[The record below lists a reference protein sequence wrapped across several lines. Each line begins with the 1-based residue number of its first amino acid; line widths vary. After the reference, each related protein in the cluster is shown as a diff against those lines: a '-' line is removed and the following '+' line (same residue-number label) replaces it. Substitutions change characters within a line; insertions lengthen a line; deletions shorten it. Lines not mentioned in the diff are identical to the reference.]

1 MGIGN
6 DVSLGRA
13 DEFESVKADASAA
26 FVSSASFW
34 WPTTIVPSTWL
45 EHAPFAF
52 WLVGALRPSRIV
64 EIGASDSYSYLVW
77 CQAVERFQLDTRC
90 YAVDML
96 SPSGEAGDAPT
107 ASYQRVFKEY
117 HADHYASFSEIV
129 ASRGDSA
136 ASLFDDES
144 IDLLHLRSS
153 NGNGIPRRELDLW
166 RPKLSRRAV
175 VLVHPAALGVLN
187 GSTDSRDLI
196 DTDLVFG
203 FSHGGGLRV
212 LLLGAESPPVLR
224 ALSLGP
230 EGVQAQIR
238 SIYARLGAAITLRCA
253 LHESR
258 VSLDQ
263 AAGAVLLR
271 DKRADGATESVLSVS
286 RDVRALAMAF
296 GRSQYLVK
304 KLREE
309 RKQLARLVSKN
320 TNLVASLELERD
332 ELLESANK
340 VGELSNSLQQVT
352 ADNRA
357 LLTSTSWRI
366 TAPIRLIMRATRN
379 PHTAAL
385 RARQMIRQ
393 LRFSLRQR
401 GVVGTIRKCIEV
413 LRRRDWHALFRNAEA
428 GSSSLTASAA
438 LPKST
443 VPADGLLPLRVVIIA
458 ETSIPQ
464 CLKYRVTQK
473 QKMIESLGF
482 DCTVVSWNDFED
494 CRNALQTH
502 SLAIFYRVPAFPEPL
517 SLIHHAR
524 EIGVTTIWEVDDLI
538 FDAAKYLQNG
548 NLRDV
553 SPEIRRGVLFGVPLY
568 REAMLACD
576 MCIASTTGLAGAM
589 REAGVERTF
598 VIENAL
604 DTETTRTAE
613 KILAR
618 PRHKD
623 GYLRIGYGSGTKTHD
638 ADFRA
643 AVPALL
649 NVLRQRPNVRLCIIG
664 ELNLSSDFD
673 AFNAQIE
680 RLPLSDYSTY
690 LGRLADCDISI
701 APLENSIFN
710 DSKSNIKFL
719 EASAVQLPSV
729 CSPRAAFR
737 SAIENGINGFLAESA
752 QEWTDALLKLID
764 DVAFRGEMAQRAHDS
779 VLAHYAPATVAQEQV
794 APVLLPYASRESKLR
809 ILGANIYFAP
819 RSFGGATIIAEE
831 MTQRLNA
838 REDTEYY
845 MFTTLSTDIV
855 PAYKLVR
862 YFAKATHIF
871 GMGLPGERDP
881 VSSFE
886 NKKAAEAFEAALL
899 AVKPD
904 VVHLHAIQGIGA
916 LVADV
921 CRKHNVP
928 FVVTLHDAWWI
939 CGRQF
944 MITGEQQYC
953 NQRKIDVN
961 VCEKCVND
969 GGLNTYRQ
977 LSLHDAL
984 RSASLLLAPSKFFR
998 DLYIENDFSPGQI
1011 VVNGNGI
1018 TPPSTLGV
1026 TSRSRR
1032 AGRLRFGYVGGDSHV
1047 KGIHLVKKAFESI
1060 KSDAYELILVDNM
1073 LNMGNRSIYPSQW
1086 KLRGKVTIV
1095 PAYNQQNMDEF
1106 FNGID
1111 ILLFPTQCKESFGL
1125 TVREAL
1131 ARNVWVI
1138 TTDAGGAVEDVV
1150 NGENGDVIPLF
1161 DDGSALR
1168 AAIQKLLGDPS
1179 VLDGYENPYRSKI
1192 RTFDD
1197 QATEL
1202 RDLLAHVVASEQVQP
1217 DGMGEAVAERGHPT
1231 HTVIDIVLKN

>member
-1 MGIGN
+1 M
-6 DVSLGRA
+6 L
-13 DEFESVKADASAA
+13 
-26 FVSSASFW
+26 
-34 WPTTIVPSTWL
+34 STS
-45 EHAPFAF
+45 
-52 WLVGALRPSRIV
+52 G
-64 EIGASDSYSYLVW
+64 GASDARIAANQQVI
-77 CQAVERFQLDTRC
+77 R
-90 YAVDML
+90 
-96 SPSGEAGDAPT
+96 
-107 ASYQRVFKEY
+107 EY

-129 ASRGDSA
+129 ATRGDSA
-136 ASLFDDES
+136 VALFDDKS
-144 IDLLHLRSS
+144 IDLLHLRST
-153 NGNGIPRRELDLW
+153 NGNRISRCELELW
-166 RPKLSRRAV
+166 LPKLSRRAV
-175 VLVHPAALGVLN
+175 VLVHPAKLGEIN
-187 GSTDSRDLI
+187 GSADSRDLI
-196 DTDLVFG
+196 DTDLAFG
-203 FSHGGGLRV
+203 FSHGGGLRMLV
-212 LLLGAESPPVLR
+212 LGTESPPLLQ
-224 ALSLGP
+224 ALSREP
-230 EGVQAQIR
+230 ERVQAQIR
-238 SIYARLGAAITLRCA
+238 GMYARLGAAITLRCG
-253 LHESR
+253 LQETR
-258 VSLDQ
+258 VSLGQ
-263 AAGAVLLR
+263 AVEAVLR
-271 DKRADGATESVLSVS
+271 DKHVDGVLNAPDELAFDVS

-309 RKQLARLVSKN
+309 RKQLARLASEN
-320 TNLVASLELERD
+320 ANSLASLKLERD
-332 ELLESANK
+332 GLLEKANK
-340 VGELSNSLQQVT
+340 LDESSNSLQRVT

-366 TAPIRLIMRATRN
+366 TAPMRLVMRSTRN
-379 PHTAAL
+379 PRAATL

-401 GVVGTIRKCIEV
+401 GLVGTIRKCVEV
-413 LRRRDWHALFRNAEA
+413 LRRRDWHALFRNA
-428 GSSSLTASAA
+428 GGGDSSLAASAA
-438 LPKST
+438 LPRAT
-443 VPADGLLPLRVVIIA
+443 IPAAGLLPLRVVIIA

-482 DCTVVSWNDFED
+482 DCTVISWNDFED
-494 CRNALQTH
+494 CRSALQTH

-548 NLRDV
+548 NLQDV

-576 MCIASTTGLAGAM
+576 MCIASTTGLAEAM

-604 DTETTRTAE
+604 DTETTRAAE
-613 KILAR
+613 KILAH
-618 PRHKD
+618 PRRKD

-638 ADFRA
+638 ADFRV

-649 NVLRQRPNVRLCIIG
+649 NVLRQRSNVRLCIIG
-664 ELNLSSDFD
+664 ELNLSSEFD

-737 SAIENGINGFLAESA
+737 SAIENGINGFLAETA
-752 QEWTDALLKLID
+752 QEWTEALLRLVD
-764 DVAFRGEMAQRAHDS
+764 DAALRVEMAKQAHDS
-779 VLAHYAPATVAQEQV
+779 VLIHYAPVTVAQEQV
-794 APVLLPYASRESKLR
+794 APVLLPYAKREPKLR

-845 MFTTLSTDIV
+845 MFTTLSTDVV

-871 GMGLPGERDP
+871 GMGLPAERDP
-881 VSSFE
+881 ASSFE

-904 VVHLHAIQGIGA
+904 IVHLHAIQGIGA
-916 LVADV
+916 SVADV

-944 MITGEQQYC
+944 MITGEHRYC
-953 NQRKIDVN
+953 NQRKIDVS

-977 LSLHDAL
+977 FSLHDTL

-998 DLYIENDFSPGQI
+998 DLYIENDFPPEQI

-1018 TPPSTLGV
+1018 TVSSVLGV
-1026 TSRSRR
+1026 SSQHRR

-1073 LNMGNRSIYPSQW
+1073 LNMGSKSIYPSQW

-1106 FNGID
+1106 FHGID
-1111 ILLFPTQCKESFGL
+1111 
-1125 TVREAL
+1125 VL
-1131 ARNVWVI
+1131 AVPH
-1138 TTDAGGAVEDVV
+1138 A
-1150 NGENGDVIPLF
+1150 
-1161 DDGSALR
+1161 
-1168 AAIQKLLGDPS
+1168 
-1179 VLDGYENPYRSKI
+1179 
-1192 RTFDD
+1192 
-1197 QATEL
+1197 
-1202 RDLLAHVVASEQVQP
+1202 
-1217 DGMGEAVAERGHPT
+1217 M
-1231 HTVIDIVLKN
+1231 